1 MIKTL
6 YKVVMPRF
14 HMGEM
19 IETFEDKQKANDFAK
34 LNGLKA
40 FWKVEKGTEA
50 ITTTY
55 VEVDQVVDVV
65 D

>member
-19 IETFEDKQKANDFAK
+19 IHDFSNRDKANDFAR
-34 LNGLKA
+34 LHGLKA
-40 FWKVEKGTEA
+40 FWQVTLQSSNESDWL
-50 ITTTY
+50 
-55 VEVDQVVDVV
+55 EVAVQE
-65 D
+65 